1 MKKKDDIISER
12 VIKWTGIFWCI
23 LIFGVYYLYQPSTVQ
38 WFNEKTGINLV
49 AFTMSRIYRLWYV
62 IEQGFSKLWFR
73 DNICIYQF
81 SRCRIFRI

>member
-38 WFNEKTGINLV
+38 WFNEKTGIN
-49 AFTMSRIYRLWYV
+49 
-62 IEQGFSKLWFR
+62 
-73 DNICIYQF
+73 
-81 SRCRIFRI
+81 